1 VYTAEETYEELCQLL
16 EDLRSL
22 PSRVVI
28 LVEGPKDEACL
39 RKLGVGSPIIRVHSS
54 RTLHAELAPFDEVV
68 ILTDYDREGRR
79 LARSSQETAR
89 SFGVTPNLQFRSE
102 IRRITTGEISHVEGL
117 YTYLTH
123 LRRELYPRATRA

>member
-39 RKLGVGSPIIRVHSS
+39 RKLGVRSPIIRIHSS
-54 RTLHAELAPFDEVV
+54 RPLHAELSPFDEVV

-79 LARSSQETAR
+79 LARRSQETAR
-89 SFGVTPNLQFRSE
+89 SFGVTPNMQFRSE
-102 IRRITTGEISHVEGL
+102 IRRITTGELSHVEGL
-117 YTYLTH
+117 YTYLRH
-123 LRRELYPRATRA
+123 LRAGLHPSEVRT